1 MSTPQPPQSVQVDPK
16 GAGPGA
22 QPSTPE
28 GADRQARHQG
38 PGRVK
43 RTARTVKQVLLV
55 VIGALIAAFAISNSQ
70 DVKVRWIFG
79 DPVFAPLILVI
90 GIALVAG
97 LAIGWIAA
105 KLSGRG
111 ND

>member
-16 GAGPGA
+16 GSATPNEPGG
-22 QPSTPE
+22 TPTP
-28 GADRQARHQG
+28 RRHG

-43 RTARTVKQVLLV
+43 RTARTFKQVVLV
-55 VIGALIAAFAISNSQ
+55 VIGALIAAFAISNNQ
-70 DVKVRWIFG
+70 EVKVRWIFG

-90 GIALVAG
+90 VIALVAG
-97 LAIGWIAA
+97 LVLGWIAS

-111 ND
+111 SD

>member
-1 MSTPQPPQSVQVDPK
+1 MSNQQPPQSVQVDPK
-16 GAGPGA
+16 GSGPSTTPGA
-22 QPSTPE
+22 PATPPLHE
-28 GADRQARHQG
+28 G

-43 RTARTVKQVLLV
+43 RTARSVKQVLLV

-97 LAIGWIAA
+97 LVLGWIIA
-105 KLSGRG
+105 KLSSRG
-111 ND
+111 SD